1 MSAVGFEP
9 TILAGER
16 PQTYD
21 LDHSA
26 TGTEDLTLIFKI
38 PMAMRKNFF
47 KIYRQFGYGPSKR
60 LASPGLMHQAT
71 SLIFKKFVIICTA
84 GHIML
89 GLKSVKIIA

>member
-1 MSAVGFEP
+1 MSPVGFEP

-16 PQTYD
+16 PQTYG
-21 LDHSA
+21 LDRA
-26 TGTEDLTLIFKI
+26 AAENEGLTLIFKF

-47 KIYRQFGYGPSKR
+47 EIYRQFGHAPSKMH
-60 LASPGLMHQAT
+60 ASPGLMHQAT
-71 SLIFKKFVIICTA
+71 SLIFKKVVIVCTA